1 MWTAPRRPAPCRCK
15 LVHLPIPPTPH
26 PPPLSARGPLQK
38 TPIAFEISPTEAGQI
53 SPGRQSIRYI
63 LPAKARFVFLSW
75 FLFPIFIFISCLSSF
90 FFCLLWFHLL
100 FFSLFHTLIFASF
113 FIGVSFF
120 FSSPFISPGIL
131 LLATPFTHAIS
142 CGLCPVGFGLIKT
155 QCVITGCQQAV
166 LRLGMLPHF

>member
-1 MWTAPRRPAPCRCK
+1 MWTAPRRPAPCGCK

-26 PPPLSARGPLQK
+26 PPLLSARGPLQK

-63 LPAKARFVFLSW
+63 LPAKARFVFYLLFCSLFL
-75 FLFPIFIFISCLSSF
+75 FLFPAFASFSFVSFGFIFF
-90 FFCLLWFHLL
+90 FL
-100 FFSLFHTLIFASF
+100 LFHTLIFASF
-113 FIGVSFF
+113 FIGFF
-120 FSSPFISPGIL
+120 LNYFPFPFIFLGIL

-155 QCVITGCQQAV
+155 QCLITGCQQAV
-166 LRLGMLPHF
+166 LRLGMLPYF